1 MAGDQAFVIMQVGD
15 KGSIDRKRADELFQ
29 YVIKPVLD
37 EIGIKPYRSDLDPT
51 PGQINPQMLQ
61 RLLEA
66 RVIIADLTGRN
77 PNVFYEFGIAHS
89 FARPIIPLV
98 DNVQSLPFDAHDERV
113 IVLGEYREALSVPQ
127 AEEAKEQLTRVLE
140 VVLASN
146 YKPSSPLVD
155 VAASRSLD
163 QLAPENPLAS
173 ELAAIRAVVEE
184 MRRELSSVRKSI
196 ARSLADV
203 ISSRDLARAPWV
215 QNSRGG
221 QREGVQVAYVNGQV
235 AVRDGKDP
243 QGPVL
248 TFRPSDWQAFLN
260 SVRGG
265 LFNSE

>member
-29 YVIKPVLD
+29 YVITPVLD

-127 AEEAKEQLTRVLE
+127 AEEANAAFLKCGGEHRRRNPRPPRAGTGGPVGRNLPSLPHRIGLRAAIAFRIGR
-140 VVLASN
+140 VVL
-146 YKPSSPLVD
+146 
-155 VAASRSLD
+155 
-163 QLAPENPLAS
+163 PE
-173 ELAAIRAVVEE
+173 
-184 MRRELSSVRKSI
+184 
-196 ARSLADV
+196 
-203 ISSRDLARAPWV
+203 
-215 QNSRGG
+215 QGG
-221 QREGVQVAYVNGQV
+221 GNG
-235 AVRDGKDP
+235 
-243 QGPVL
+243 
-248 TFRPSDWQAFLN
+248 
-260 SVRGG
+260 
-265 LFNSE
+265 